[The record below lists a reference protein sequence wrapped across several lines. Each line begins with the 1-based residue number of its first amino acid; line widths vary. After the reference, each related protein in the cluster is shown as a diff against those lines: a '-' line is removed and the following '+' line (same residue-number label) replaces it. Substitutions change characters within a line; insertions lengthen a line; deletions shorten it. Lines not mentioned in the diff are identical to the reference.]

1 MQRSKSLTTRQEKL
15 SPPTEIPRHRAIY
28 EELLAEIES
37 GLYKPGDRLPSEA
50 DLCERFQASRITV
63 AKAFQTLQRDRLVV
77 RRPGSGT
84 YVERLEHVAS
94 MQFGL
99 LIPDLGTTEIFE
111 PICQGMMASPVAKA
125 HSLTW
130 GHSNPNEED
139 REAAAEK
146 LCQQYIAQ
154 GVAGVFFAPMEYTE
168 TKDLANRRI
177 VTMLQRAGIPVVLL
191 DRDAERYP
199 ERSNLDLVGIDNR
212 RAGHLLTRHLLQAGA
227 RRIIF
232 AARRHSAATV
242 ERRIAGYREALY
254 IAQPGNLGAVVIGDF
269 EDPACVQ
276 AMLERERPDAIVCA
290 NDVTA
295 ARLMQTLL
303 ALGVRIP
310 EDIRMT
316 GVDDVRYAK
325 FLPVP
330 LTTIRQD
337 CREIGA
343 VAMST
348 MPDRL
353 LRPDHPVRDV
363 LVRCELVVRN
373 SSGMPAS
380 LQD

>member
-1 MQRSKSLTTRQEKL
+1 
-15 SPPTEIPRHRAIY
+15 
-28 EELLAEIES
+28 
-37 GLYKPGDRLPSEA
+37 
-50 DLCERFQASRITV
+50 
-63 AKAFQTLQRDRLVV
+63 
-77 RRPGSGT
+77 
-84 YVERLEHVAS
+84 
-94 MQFGL
+94 
-99 LIPDLGTTEIFE
+99 
-111 PICQGMMASPVAKA
+111 
-125 HSLTW
+125 
-130 GHSNPNEED
+130 
-139 REAAAEK
+139 
-146 LCQQYIAQ
+146 
-154 GVAGVFFAPMEYTE
+154 
-168 TKDLANRRI
+168 
-177 VTMLQRAGIPVVLL
+177 
-191 DRDAERYP
+191 
-199 ERSNLDLVGIDNR
+199 
-212 RAGHLLTRHLLQAGA
+212 
-227 RRIIF
+227 
-232 AARRHSAATV
+232 
-242 ERRIAGYREALY
+242 
-254 IAQPGNLGAVVIGDF
+254 
-269 EDPACVQ
+269 
-276 AMLERERPDAIVCA
+276 MLERERPDAIVCA

-348 MPDRL
+348 MLDRL